1 MNMGEGGETV
11 KRLYRELDLESPGSM
26 WAVCHPGG
34 ALPSEAAG
42 GPGLLEG
49 ELPQS
54 ASRAISHRP
63 GLLWSDFCQVGLL

>member
-1 MNMGEGGETV
+1 MSMGEGGETV

-26 WAVCHPGG
+26 WTLCHPGG
-34 ALPSEAAG
+34 TLSSEAAG
-42 GPGLLEG
+42 GTGLLEV

-54 ASRAISHRP
+54 ASRAISDRP